1 MEHEPL
7 VSIIIPVYKV
17 ERYLDKCVASVAA
30 QTYANLEILLVDDG
44 SPDGCPA
51 MCDAWAAKD
60 ARVRVIHKP
69 NGGLSDA
76 RNAGIKVATG
86 AYIYFADSDDTVAP
100 TLVEDCLAAMRDYD
114 ADLVMFQFDTISEND
129 KPLLSNY
136 RHNDY
141 SEVQI
146 LTPVEAIKKQV
157 KAEIDGYFW
166 AFLAPASTYQGT
178 GFAFPVGRKI
188 EDLSRICNVIG
199 AATRVVRIPEVL
211 YHYRMRGGSITATAD
226 PRLMRDWMKAAD
238 DREEYIDERFPEL
251 KGFMKL
257 QQLNFFANLDYETM
271 RQSLIAGLK
280 IDPEDADVLR
290 RRIDGLRSDV
300 EKDDSETIPDALRE
314 LLGILRLALAN
325 GVNGLVEGASI
336 PVAGKDEPDDKP
348 SLADLFRDM
357 REDWRQMRIQWADS
371 MQEAAE
377 EHHEREGNRIDG
389 EQLRREERLAERNGV
404 IFESH

>member
-1 MEHEPL
+1 MEQEPL
-7 VSIIIPVYKV
+7 VSVIIPVYKV
-17 ERYLDKCVASVAA
+17 ARFLDACVESVVA
-30 QTYANLEILLVDDG
+30 QTYRNLEILLVDDG
-44 SPDGCPA
+44 SPDECPA
-51 MCDAWAAKD
+51 MCDAWAARD
-60 ARVRVIHKP
+60 PRVRVVHKP

-76 RNAGIKVATG
+76 RNAGIAHATG
-86 AYIYFADSDDTVAP
+86 DYIYFADSDDTVAP
-100 TLVEDCLAAMRDYD
+100 NLVEDCLGAMRKYD
-114 ADLVMFQFDTISEND
+114 ADLVMFKFDTISESGRT
-129 KPLLSNY
+129 LLSDY
-136 RHNDY
+136 RHNDFDQ
-141 SEVQI
+141 VQV
-146 LTPVEAIKKQV
+146 LAPVEAVKMQV

-336 PVAGKDEPDDKP
+336 PVAGKDESDDKP
-348 SLADLFRDM
+348 SLADLFHDM